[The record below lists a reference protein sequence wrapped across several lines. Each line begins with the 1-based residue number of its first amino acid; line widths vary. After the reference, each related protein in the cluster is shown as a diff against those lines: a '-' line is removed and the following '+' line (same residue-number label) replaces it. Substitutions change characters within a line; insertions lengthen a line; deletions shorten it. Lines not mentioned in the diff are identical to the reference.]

1 MQATPLVAGLAVGA
15 AAYAGKLAIE
25 MAMKM
30 RAAPRLRNFYKVRR
44 ASRGF
49 VCVVSQVAQ
58 LYAALQHCAFSL
70 CGTTQP
76 VLEGGSN
83 ALDYLRLEC
92 QGLFCQ
98 RTMLSRSLCGDTRA
112 CWPAGRLFATNDKA
126 GGLYDPGSAGERGR
140 GPR

>member
-49 VCVVSQVAQ
+49 VCVVCLLTQ
-58 LYAALQHCAFSL
+58 LYAAVQHCASSL
-70 CGTTQP
+70 LKSHLTCQGR
-76 VLEGGSN
+76 
-83 ALDYLRLEC
+83 RLIS
-92 QGLFCQ
+92 QGLFEAQ
-98 RTMLSRSLCGDTRA
+98 T
-112 CWPAGRLFATNDKA
+112 
-126 GGLYDPGSAGERGR
+126 PGTDL
-140 GPR
+140 